1 MARILIQALLL
12 VALFF
17 GVYNAL
23 RQVDW
28 MRLFEI
34 KQKADKTEKKLGD
47 MLWKIF
53 SKSDRE
59 VKDKLLTQSLDS
71 ILVKLCDNNDIRKES
86 IRLHILE
93 KDEVNAFAL
102 PDGHLVVYTGL
113 IAACERPE
121 ELAGVMAHELAHIEL
136 DHVMKRLVKEIGLSV
151 LVSMTT
157 GSGGG
162 EIAREIAHKLSSSAF
177 DRRQEKEA
185 DIAAVDYMAAADI
198 DPEPFGEFL
207 YRLGGESGRM
217 GAYLSWISTHPDS
230 RERGEYVID
239 YAGEKTYDAGPV
251 LEGETWKRIR
261 EELQAE
267 SIPARPSPEEKLGG
281 IVQGKRLKFGFFALA
296 PGNGDTFS
304 LNGAERFPMQSVFK
318 FHIALA
324 VLERVDKGL
333 LKLDRKVPVSE
344 TDVSHQLYSPIRE
357 RYPSGTDDL
366 TLDSLIRYT
375 VAQSDNTGCDVLLRL
390 LGGPGKVQQFIEGKG
405 IREVAIVNTE
415 QQLQGDWS
423 VQYRNWTTPR
433 AAVMLLEKF
442 YKNEMVS
449 AASTKYLLDIM
460 LGTVTGAKRI
470 KGLLPEGTPVAH
482 KTGWSGMNKDGVT
495 AATND
500 IGLMFLPDGRVV
512 AIAAFV
518 RDSRESAETN
528 EEVIARASKVC
539 WEYFSELPA
548 LSPSRE

>member
-1 MARILIQALLL
+1 MARIFLHALLL

-23 RQVDW
+23 RRVDW
-28 MRLFEI
+28 MELFEI
-34 KQKADKTEKKLGD
+34 QRQADKTEKKLGD

-71 ILVKLCDNNDIRKES
+71 ILVKLCDHNDIQKEN

-113 IAACERPE
+113 IAACESPE

-162 EIAREIAHKLSSSAF
+162 EIAKEIARTLSSSAF
-177 DRRQEKEA
+177 DRKQEKEA
-185 DIAAVDYMAAADI
+185 DIAAVDYMTAADI
-198 DPEPFGEFL
+198 DPQPFGEFL
-207 YRLGGESGRM
+207 YRLGGKSGRM
-217 GAYLSWISTHPDS
+217 GEYLSWISTHPDS
-230 RERGEYVID
+230 RERGEYVIS

-251 LEGETWKRIR
+251 LDEETWNRIR
-261 EELQAE
+261 EELEAGDL
-267 SIPARPSPEEKLGG
+267 PARPSPEKQLEG
-281 IVQGKRLKFGFFALA
+281 IVKGKHLKFGFFALN
-296 PGNGDTFS
+296 PQSGDTFS
-304 LNGAERFPMQSVFK
+304 MSGNERFPMQSVYK

-324 VLERVDKGL
+324 VLDKVDKGH

-344 TDVSHQLYSPIRE
+344 KDVSHKLYSPIRE

-375 VAQSDNTGCDVLLRL
+375 VARSDNTGCDVLLRL
-390 LGGPGKVQQFIEGKG
+390 LGGPQKVQQFIEGKG
-405 IREVAIVNTE
+405 IRDVAIANTE
-415 QQLQGDWS
+415 EEIQGDWS
-423 VQYRNWTTPR
+423 VQYRNWTTP
-433 AAVMLLEKF
+433 AAAGRLLEKF

-449 AASTKYLLDIM
+449 TPSTKYLLDIM

-470 KGLLPEGTPVAH
+470 KGLLPEGTAVAH
-482 KTGWSGMNKDGVT
+482 KTGWSGMNEEGVT

-500 IGLMFLPDGRVV
+500 IGLMFLPDGGVV

-518 RDSRESAETN
+518 SDSKESAETN
-528 EEVIARASKVC
+528 EEVIARASKVG
-539 WEYFSELPA
+539 WEYFSKEK
-548 LSPSRE
+548 